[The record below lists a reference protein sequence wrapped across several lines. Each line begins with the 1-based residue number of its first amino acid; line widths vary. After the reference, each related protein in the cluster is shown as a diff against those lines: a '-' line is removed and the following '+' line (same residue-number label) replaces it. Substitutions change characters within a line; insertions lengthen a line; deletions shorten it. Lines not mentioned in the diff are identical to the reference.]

1 MSALRN
7 AVHNGSEGH
16 AYLFSGPRG
25 TGKTSTAR
33 ILAKALN
40 CENLQKGEPCC
51 ECTPCVDMEAGRSF
65 DLFELDAASNNG
77 VDAVRDLIER
87 TAVGSPGRTKVYILD
102 EVHMLSPG
110 ASNALL
116 KTLEE
121 PPDHVRF
128 VLATTDPQ
136 KVLPTIR
143 SRTQHFEF
151 QLLTA
156 QELESQV
163 RWIVADADLEVD
175 DEAIAWVVQK
185 GRGSSRDTLSAL
197 DQVVAAGGVITRAEP
212 VERLYESLVARDT
225 GMAVV
230 AVADA
235 LAQGHDPRVLGAAF
249 LDSLR
254 DAFLVSLEVEVPHL
268 MEHDREQ
275 YGRWAAELGT
285 PALTRAMEAV
295 GAALVDMRQ
304 AADPRVPLEVALVRL
319 TAASSGGAS
328 APSDGS
334 LDALIARIER
344 LEASLAAGTA
354 GAPAGAATAPV
365 SPTPAAAR
373 SADPAPS
380 DAPAPAR
387 SEPAGPAASSAG
399 GGRDAGDSGGGPAQA
414 RAELARLKAS
424 RGNGTDASAAATE
437 RPTRASRNAPPPVPG
452 APPPVPGAPP
462 SPPAAATP
470 SPDPAPAAGPA
481 TGDAAAETPDVDDAA
496 ESSPAG
502 SGGDASSGAATAQ
515 ADAAPADAAPAPTSE
530 RRPAPGPRPAAESAH
545 TESGPATE
553 PARADA
559 ATASGEPAPAASEPG
574 PAPASAE
581 PTAATGPPPA
591 TDDAP
596 AAPTAATGSAP
607 ADPGTTSP
615 TAASAPPATSAGGD
629 GGLGLEQLTAAL
641 AAAEPDLRA
650 PAKAACKDGTFQSVD
665 GTTAVFELATG
676 VPTRHAERFR
686 ADIESA
692 LSDRLGQRVT
702 LTMVPHG
709 DSAPAA
715 SATPRI
721 SGGAVDLTEP
731 EADEALTIDLH
742 ELEDATD
749 VAETGIDRLT
759 RAFPG
764 AVVIEEDE
772 VTG

>member
-1 MSALRN
+1 VAHQSLYRRYRPRRFDEVRGQDHVVSALRN
-7 AVHNGSEGH
+7 AVHHGSEGH

-40 CENLQKGEPCC
+40 CENLQNGEPCC

-254 DAFLVSLEVEVPHL
+254 DAFLVSLGVEVPHL

-295 GAALVDMRQ
+295 GTALVDMRQ

-319 TAASSGGAS
+319 TASSDGASSPTA
-328 APSDGS
+328 AAVSDGS
-334 LDALIARIER
+334 LDALIARIDR
-344 LEASLAAGTA
+344 LEASIAAGA
-354 GAPAGAATAPV
+354 RPSAAAAAPATTTSARSPEGAAEP
-365 SPTPAAAR
+365 
-373 SADPAPS
+373 
-380 DAPAPAR
+380 APAPRAEAAR
-387 SEPAGPAASSAG
+387 TAASSTG

-424 RGNGTDASAAATE
+424 RENGADAPAAAATD
-437 RPTRASRNAPPPVPG
+437 RPARTSRNSPPPVPG
-452 APPPVPGAPP
+452 APPPVPGAAAPP
-462 SPPAAATP
+462 
-470 SPDPAPAAGPA
+470 PDPAPAGPVTSDAAADSSSSPADAAIPVDAASADAPTAEDPAPAVSDPVAAPSPDPGPA
-481 TGDAAAETPDVDDAA
+481 STSDQSAAAETGPIEPAPTETAPAEPAAA
-496 ESSPAG
+496 E
-502 SGGDASSGAATAQ
+502 
-515 ADAAPADAAPAPTSE
+515 AAPAEPAAAPPT
-530 RRPAPGPRPAAESAH
+530 PAPSSAA
-545 TESGPATE
+545 G
-553 PARADA
+553 
-559 ATASGEPAPAASEPG
+559 
-574 PAPASAE
+574 
-581 PTAATGPPPA
+581 
-591 TDDAP
+591 
-596 AAPTAATGSAP
+596 
-607 ADPGTTSP
+607 
-615 TAASAPPATSAGGD
+615 AGGD
-629 GGLGLEQLTAAL
+629 GALRLEQLTAAL
-641 AAAEPDLRA
+641 TAAEPELRA
-650 PAKAACKDGTFQSVD
+650 PAKAACKDGTFLSVD

-702 LTMVPHG
+702 LAIVPHG

-715 SATPRI
+715 AAAPRI
-721 SGGAVDLTEP
+721 SGGAVDLTER
-731 EADEALTIDLH
+731 ESDEALTIDIH

>member
-7 AVHNGSEGH
+7 AVRNESEGH

-40 CENLQKGEPCC
+40 CENLQNGEPCC

-151 QLLTA
+151 QLLSA
-156 QELESQV
+156 QELEAQV

-197 DQVVAAGGVITRAEP
+197 DQVVAAGGVVVRAEP
-212 VERLYESLVARDT
+212 VERLYEAIVARDT
-225 GMAVV
+225 GMAVE

-254 DAFLVSLEVEVPHL
+254 DAFLVSLDVDVPHL

-275 YGRWAAELGT
+275 YGRWASSLGT
-285 PALTRAMEAV
+285 AALTRAMEAV
-295 GAALVDMRQ
+295 GSSLVEMRQ

-319 TAASSGGAS
+319 TSSDDTSVAGL
-328 APSDGS
+328 
-334 LDALIARIER
+334 LDRIER
-344 LEASLAAGTA
+344 LERAIASGVPAA
-354 GAPAGAATAPV
+354 APAPGATAAAATTASAATA
-365 SPTPAAAR
+365 SAASASAPTRPEPAAEPDR
-373 SADPAPS
+373 DGDVPA
-380 DAPAPAR
+380 
-387 SEPAGPAASSAG
+387 AG
-399 GGRDAGDSGGGPAQA
+399 GGASGPAQA
-414 RAELARLKAS
+414 REELARRRAAREGGTGSSGGPAAS
-424 RGNGTDASAAATE
+424 PA
-437 RPTRASRNAPPPVPG
+437 RPARPAPPPVPG
-452 APPPVPGAPP
+452 APPPVPGAPVAATP
-462 SPPAAATP
+462 PVPPGPTEPATPAASTPPAASTAPEAAPPAAAPDHTP
-470 SPDPAPAAGPA
+470 AAPAAAESAEPA
-481 TGDAAAETPDVDDAA
+481 PPSPAAA
-496 ESSPAG
+496 
-502 SGGDASSGAATAQ
+502 DASSGASG
-515 ADAAPADAAPAPTSE
+515 D
-530 RRPAPGPRPAAESAH
+530 APG
-545 TESGPATE
+545 GDLDV
-553 PARADA
+553 ARMA
-559 ATASGEPAPAASEPG
+559 
-574 PAPASAE
+574 
-581 PTAATGPPPA
+581 
-591 TDDAP
+591 
-596 AAPTAATGSAP
+596 
-607 ADPGTTSP
+607 
-615 TAASAPPATSAGGD
+615 
-629 GGLGLEQLTAAL
+629 AAL
-641 AAAEPDLRA
+641 EAVLPVLRA
-650 PAKAACKDGTFQSVD
+650 PAKAACQDGAFVRVD
-665 GTTAVFELATG
+665 DRAAVYELGMG
-676 VPTRHAERFR
+676 VPLRHAERFR
-686 ADIESA
+686 ADIEGA
-692 LSDRLGQRVT
+692 LREHLGQPVS
-702 LTMVPHG
+702 LQMVPAG
-709 DSAPAA
+709 AAPDGAVA
-715 SATPRI
+715 PRI
-721 SGGAVDLTEP
+721 SGGAVDVA
-731 EADEALTIDLH
+731 EAEAAEDDEARTIDIT

-759 RAFPG
+759 KAFPG
-764 AVVIEEDE
+764 AVVLDADE
-772 VTG
+772 VTT

>member
-1 MSALRN
+1 VAHQSLYRRYRPRRFDEVRGQDHVISALRN
-7 AVHNGSEGH
+7 AVRNESEGH

-40 CENLQKGEPCC
+40 CENLQQGEPCC

-163 RWIVADADLEVD
+163 RWIVADADLDVD

-212 VERLYESLVARDT
+212 VERLYESLVAKDT

-254 DAFLVSLEVEVPHL
+254 DAFLVSLGVEVPHL
-268 MEHDREQ
+268 MEHDREL

-295 GAALVDMRQ
+295 GSALVDMRQ

-319 TAASSGGAS
+319 TSASSATSPGGT
-328 APSDGS
+328 SDGA

-344 LEASLAAGTA
+344 LEAS
-354 GAPAGAATAPV
+354 ATAAPV
-365 SPTPAAAR
+365 AASPAAAAAPAAPTSSAATR
-373 SADPAPS
+373 SPEPAV
-380 DAPAPAR
+380 PAPADADVPAR
-387 SEPAGPAASSAG
+387 AEPARSAASSAG

-424 RGNGTDASAAATE
+424 RENGTDASAAATD
-437 RPTRASRNAPPPVPG
+437 RPARAPRNAPPPVPG
-452 APPPVPGAPP
+452 APPPVPGAATASPDP
-462 SPPAAATP
+462 APSAASAESPPPVSGAPASASGATAP
-470 SPDPAPAAGPA
+470 SPDPAASP
-481 TGDAAAETPDVDDAA
+481 DAPPVADST
-496 ESSPAG
+496 SP
-502 SGGDASSGAATAQ
+502 
-515 ADAAPADAAPAPTSE
+515 APADAAPAPDAV
-530 RRPAPGPRPAAESAH
+530 PASDSA
-545 TESGPATE
+545 TNQPGPAT
-553 PARADA
+553 PAATTGSVPAAPPSSSAPVTAPDDA
-559 ATASGEPAPAASEPG
+559 AAAPAEPTAPAPAASP
-574 PAPASAE
+574 
-581 PTAATGPPPA
+581 
-591 TDDAP
+591 
-596 AAPTAATGSAP
+596 
-607 ADPGTTSP
+607 
-615 TAASAPPATSAGGD
+615 GGD
-629 GGLGLEQLTAAL
+629 GALGLEQLTAAL
-641 AAAEPDLRA
+641 AAAEPELRA
-650 PAKAACKDGTFQSVD
+650 PAKAACKDGTFVSVD
-665 GTTAVFELATG
+665 GASAVFELATG

-686 ADIESA
+686 GDIESA
-692 LSDRLGQRVT
+692 LSDRLGRPVT

-709 DSAPAA
+709 DGIPAA

-731 EADEALTIDLH
+731 AADEADEALTIDIH